1 MEEENKDKLDNKKNV
16 KESVSCDNN
25 EKVKK
30 IDAKSE
36 KEDNKKD
43 KEKETITNEKSI
55 KTNKI
60 KFNILAIFAIIIFSI
75 ALTPVTFQNDTYYTI
90 AIGKDIVETGTIDM
104 KDHFSWHEDLEY
116 TYPHWLYDVGTY
128 LVYQLGENI
137 GIGGFTAIYILT
149 VLLSI
154 TLGLVIYMA
163 CVKISKHHI
172 TSFLITMGIMYL
184 LKNFITARAQLV
196 TFILFAL
203 TVLFIEEFIASKKK
217 RYAIGLIIISILI
230 ANLHVAVWPF
240 YIVLYLPYVAQYM
253 IALISTSKLGYKI
266 NKKFKESRL
275 KSLEKAKLN
284 KKEIKD
290 LDEKIEKIKNKI
302 IEIEKSHDKSEKSA
316 EKRRNNPY
324 KIVIEKQDAVKW
336 LILIMVICAFTGL
349 LTPLGD
355 TPYTYLS
362 KTMEGN
368 TMDNISEHQPLTL
381 INNMEMIICIILVL
395 GLITFTDTKIKLCDL
410 FMLGGLLY
418 LSFMSRR
425 QVSMFDIIGGIIF
438 ARIVASFFDKYDV
451 GGEEKLLK
459 SINTIYG
466 KAITILVVILISFNI
481 LKPKLDDKFVDEN
494 TYPVKASDYIIENVD
509 LSTMK
514 IYNEYNYGSYLLFR
528 GIPVFVDSRADLYT
542 PQFNGEKNDDGK
554 YEGKDIF
561 SDYINTSNIGVY
573 YENKFGEYDIT
584 HVLIRKNSK
593 LNMFISRN
601 DKYIELYGD
610 NNFVFY
616 QRNED

>member
-240 YIVLYLPYVAQYM
+240 YFVLYLPYVAQYM

>member
-1 MEEENKDKLDNKKNV
+1 MEKNKNENI
-16 KESVSCDNN
+16 ESESL
-25 EKVKK
+25 KST
-30 IDAKSE
+30 KSE
-36 KEDNKKD
+36 D
-43 KEKETITNEKSI
+43 ITSEKSI
-55 KTNKI
+55 KINKV

-104 KDHFSWHEDLEY
+104 KDHFSWHEDLPY
-116 TYPHWLYDVGTY
+116 TYPHWLYDVGTF
-128 LVYQLGENI
+128 LVYQLGENV
-137 GIGGFTAIYILT
+137 GIGGFAAIYILT
-149 VLLSI
+149 ILLSV

-163 CVKISKHHI
+163 CVKVSKHNI
-172 TSFLITMGIMYL
+172 ASFLITMGIIYL

-203 TVLFIEEFIASKKK
+203 TVLFIEEFLSSKKK
-217 RYAIGLIIISILI
+217 RYAVGLIIISILI

-240 YIVLYLPYVAQYM
+240 YFVLYLPYIAQYI
-253 IALISTSKLGYKI
+253 IALITRSKLLYKI
-266 NKKFKESRL
+266 NKKLKETKL
-275 KSLEKAKLN
+275 KRLEKAKINN
-284 KKEIKD
+284 KVIKN
-290 LDEKIEKIKNKI
+290 LDDKIEDTKQKL
-302 IEIEKSHDKSEKSA
+302 IEIDKAQEKSERNA
-316 EKRRNNPY
+316 LKRRNNPY
-324 KIVIEKQDAVKW
+324 KIIIEKQDAVKW
-336 LILIMVICAFTGL
+336 LILIMIICAFTGL

-362 KTMEGN
+362 KTMQGN

-381 INNMEMIICIILVL
+381 INNTEMIICIILVL
-395 GLITFTDTKIKLCDL
+395 GLITFTDTKIKLSDL

-425 QVSMFDIIGGIIF
+425 QASMFDIIGGIVF
-438 ARIVASFFDKYDV
+438 ARIVASFFDKYDA

-466 KAITILVVILISFNI
+466 KATTILVVILISFNI
-481 LKPKLDDKFVDEN
+481 LKPKLNSKFVDEN
-494 TYPVKASDYIIENVD
+494 TYPVQAADYILENVD
-509 LSTMK
+509 LESMK

-542 PQFNGEKNDDGK
+542 PQFNGEKQENGK
-554 YEGKDIF
+554 YDGRDIF

-573 YENKFGEYDIT
+573 YEDKFKQYDIT

-593 LNMFISRN
+593 LNMFVSRN
-601 DKYIELYGD
+601 DNYIELYSD
-610 NNFVFY
+610 DNFVFY
-616 QRNED
+616 QRIED

>member
-1 MEEENKDKLDNKKNV
+1 MEEKNKDKLDNKK
-16 KESVSCDNN
+16 D
-25 EKVKK
+25 
-30 IDAKSE
+30 
-36 KEDNKKD
+36 
-43 KEKETITNEKSI
+43 KETITNEKSI
-55 KTNKI
+55 KTNRI

-240 YIVLYLPYVAQYM
+240 YFVLYLPYVAQYM

-266 NKKFKESRL
+266 NKKFKENRL

-438 ARIVASFFDKYDV
+438 ARIVASFFDKYDA

-573 YENKFGEYDIT
+573 YENKFEEYDIT

-593 LNMFISRN
+593 LNIFIIS
-601 DKYIELYGD
+601 
-610 NNFVFY
+610 
-616 QRNED
+616 

>member
-240 YIVLYLPYVAQYM
+240 YFVLYLPYVAQYM
-253 IALISTSKLGYKI
+253 IALISTSKLVYKI

>member
-240 YIVLYLPYVAQYM
+240 YFVLYLPYVAQYM

-438 ARIVASFFDKYDV
+438 ARIVDSFFDKYDV

>member
-1 MEEENKDKLDNKKNV
+1 MEEKNKDKLDNKK
-16 KESVSCDNN
+16 D
-25 EKVKK
+25 
-30 IDAKSE
+30 
-36 KEDNKKD
+36 
-43 KEKETITNEKSI
+43 KETITNEKSI
-55 KTNKI
+55 KTNRI

-90 AIGKDIVETGTIDM
+90 AIGKDIVQTGTIDM

-240 YIVLYLPYVAQYM
+240 YFVLYLPYVAQYM

-266 NKKFKESRL
+266 NKKFKENRL

-438 ARIVASFFDKYDV
+438 ARIVASFFDKYDA

-573 YENKFGEYDIT
+573 YENKFEEYDIT

>member
-240 YIVLYLPYVAQYM
+240 YFVLYLPYVAQYM

-584 HVLIRKNSK
+584 HVLLRKNSK

>member
-1 MEEENKDKLDNKKNV
+1 MEEKNKDKLDNKK
-16 KESVSCDNN
+16 D
-25 EKVKK
+25 
-30 IDAKSE
+30 
-36 KEDNKKD
+36 
-43 KEKETITNEKSI
+43 KETITNEKSI

-149 VLLSI
+149 VILSI

-240 YIVLYLPYVAQYM
+240 YFVLYLPYVAQYM

-266 NKKFKESRL
+266 NKKFKENRL

-336 LILIMVICAFTGL
+336 LILIMVICTFTGL

-438 ARIVASFFDKYDV
+438 ARIVASFFDKYDA

-573 YENKFGEYDIT
+573 YENKFEEYDIT

>member
-43 KEKETITNEKSI
+43 KETITNEKSI

-240 YIVLYLPYVAQYM
+240 YFVLYLPYVAQYM

-266 NKKFKESRL
+266 NKKFKENRL

-302 IEIEKSHDKSEKSA
+302 IEIEKSHDKSEKNA

-438 ARIVASFFDKYDV
+438 ARIVASFFDKYDA
-451 GGEEKLLK
+451 GGEGKLLK

-573 YENKFGEYDIT
+573 YENKFEEYDIT

>member
-203 TVLFIEEFIASKKK
+203 TVLFIEEFIVSKKK

-240 YIVLYLPYVAQYM
+240 YFVLYLPYVAQYM

-266 NKKFKESRL
+266 NKKFKENRL

-336 LILIMVICAFTGL
+336 LILIMAICAFTGL

-573 YENKFGEYDIT
+573 YENKFEEYDIT

>member
-240 YIVLYLPYVAQYM
+240 YFVLYLPYVAQYM

-368 TMDNISEHQPLTL
+368 TMDNKSEHQPLTL

>member
-1 MEEENKDKLDNKKNV
+1 MEEKNKDKLDNKK
-16 KESVSCDNN
+16 D
-25 EKVKK
+25 
-30 IDAKSE
+30 
-36 KEDNKKD
+36 
-43 KEKETITNEKSI
+43 KETITNEKSI

-154 TLGLVIYMA
+154 TLGLVIYMT

-240 YIVLYLPYVAQYM
+240 YFVLYLPYVAQYM

-266 NKKFKESRL
+266 NKKFKENRL

-438 ARIVASFFDKYDV
+438 ARIVASFFDKYDA

-573 YENKFGEYDIT
+573 YENKFEEYDIT

>member
-43 KEKETITNEKSI
+43 KDKETITNEKSI

-149 VLLSI
+149 VILSI

-240 YIVLYLPYVAQYM
+240 YFVLYLPYVAQYM

-266 NKKFKESRL
+266 NKKIKENRL

-284 KKEIKD
+284 KKEIKH

-438 ARIVASFFDKYDV
+438 ARIVASFFDKYDA

-573 YENKFGEYDIT
+573 YENKFEEYDIT

>member
-55 KTNKI
+55 KNNKI

-240 YIVLYLPYVAQYM
+240 YFVLYLPYVAQYM

-554 YEGKDIF
+554 YERKDIF

-573 YENKFGEYDIT
+573 Y
-584 HVLIRKNSK
+584 
-593 LNMFISRN
+593 
-601 DKYIELYGD
+601 
-610 NNFVFY
+610 
-616 QRNED
+616 

>member
-137 GIGGFTAIYILT
+137 GIGVFTAIYILT

-240 YIVLYLPYVAQYM
+240 YFVLYLPYVAQYM

-438 ARIVASFFDKYDV
+438 ARIVASFFDKYDA

-573 YENKFGEYDIT
+573 YENKFEEYDIT

>member
-43 KEKETITNEKSI
+43 KDKETITNEKSI
-55 KTNKI
+55 KTNRI

-149 VLLSI
+149 VILSI

-240 YIVLYLPYVAQYM
+240 YFVLYLPYVAQYM

-266 NKKFKESRL
+266 NKKFKENRL

-302 IEIEKSHDKSEKSA
+302 IEIEKSHDKFEKSA
-316 EKRRNNPY
+316 EKRRDNPY

-438 ARIVASFFDKYDV
+438 ARIVASFFDKYDA

-542 PQFNGEKNDDGK
+542 PQFNGKKNDDGK

-573 YENKFGEYDIT
+573 YENKFEEYDIT

>member
-43 KEKETITNEKSI
+43 KDKETITNEKSI

-240 YIVLYLPYVAQYM
+240 YFVLYLPYVAQYM

-266 NKKFKESRL
+266 NKKFKENRL

-438 ARIVASFFDKYDV
+438 ARIVASFFDKYDA

-573 YENKFGEYDIT
+573 YENKFEEYDIT

>member
-240 YIVLYLPYVAQYM
+240 YFVLYLPYVAQYM

-316 EKRRNNPY
+316 GKRRNNPY

>member
-1 MEEENKDKLDNKKNV
+1 MEEKNKDKLDNKK
-16 KESVSCDNN
+16 D
-25 EKVKK
+25 
-30 IDAKSE
+30 
-36 KEDNKKD
+36 
-43 KEKETITNEKSI
+43 KETITNEKSI

-149 VLLSI
+149 VILSI

-240 YIVLYLPYVAQYM
+240 YFVLYLPYVAQYM

-266 NKKFKESRL
+266 NKKFKENRL

>member
-240 YIVLYLPYVAQYM
+240 YFVLYLPYVAQYM

-601 DKYIELYGD
+601 DKYIEL
-610 NNFVFY
+610 FIK
-616 QRNED
+616 EMKIKLK

>member
-1 MEEENKDKLDNKKNV
+1 MEEENNKKNV

-240 YIVLYLPYVAQYM
+240 YFVLYLPYVAQYM

>member
-1 MEEENKDKLDNKKNV
+1 MEEKNKDKLDNKK
-16 KESVSCDNN
+16 D
-25 EKVKK
+25 
-30 IDAKSE
+30 
-36 KEDNKKD
+36 
-43 KEKETITNEKSI
+43 KETITNEKSI
-55 KTNKI
+55 KTNRI

-240 YIVLYLPYVAQYM
+240 YFVLYLPYVAQYM

-266 NKKFKESRL
+266 NKKFKENRL

-438 ARIVASFFDKYDV
+438 ARIVASFFDKYDA

-573 YENKFGEYDIT
+573 YENKFEEYDIT

-601 DKYIELYGD
+601 DKYVELYGD

>member
-1 MEEENKDKLDNKKNV
+1 MEEENKDKLDNKK
-16 KESVSCDNN
+16 D
-25 EKVKK
+25 
-30 IDAKSE
+30 
-36 KEDNKKD
+36 
-43 KEKETITNEKSI
+43 KETITNEKSI

-149 VLLSI
+149 VILSI

-240 YIVLYLPYVAQYM
+240 YFVLYLPYVAQYM

-266 NKKFKESRL
+266 NKKFKENRL

-290 LDEKIEKIKNKI
+290 LDEKIEKIKSKI

-438 ARIVASFFDKYDV
+438 ARIVASFFDKYDA

-573 YENKFGEYDIT
+573 YENKFEEYDIT

>member
-1 MEEENKDKLDNKKNV
+1 MEEENKDKLDSKKNV

-149 VLLSI
+149 VILSI

-240 YIVLYLPYVAQYM
+240 YFVLYLPYVAQYM

-266 NKKFKESRL
+266 NKKFKENRL

-302 IEIEKSHDKSEKSA
+302 IEIEKSHYKSEKSA

-324 KIVIEKQDAVKW
+324 KIVIEKHDAVKW

-438 ARIVASFFDKYDV
+438 ARIVASFFDKYDA

-573 YENKFGEYDIT
+573 YENKFEEYDIT

>member
-43 KEKETITNEKSI
+43 KDKETITNEKSI

-149 VLLSI
+149 VILSI

-240 YIVLYLPYVAQYM
+240 YFVLYLPYVAQYM

-266 NKKFKESRL
+266 NKKIKENRL

-438 ARIVASFFDKYDV
+438 ARIVASFFDKYDA

-573 YENKFGEYDIT
+573 YENKFEEYDIT

>member
-60 KFNILAIFAIIIFSI
+60 KFNILAIFEIIIFSI

-240 YIVLYLPYVAQYM
+240 YFVLYLPYVAQYM

>member
-1 MEEENKDKLDNKKNV
+1 MEEGNKDKLDNKKNV

-203 TVLFIEEFIASKKK
+203 TVLFIEEFIVSKKK

-240 YIVLYLPYVAQYM
+240 YFVLYLPYVAQYM

-266 NKKFKESRL
+266 NKKFKENRL

-336 LILIMVICAFTGL
+336 LILIMAICAFTGL

>member
-25 EKVKK
+25 KKVRK

-240 YIVLYLPYVAQYM
+240 YFVLYLPYVAQYM

-438 ARIVASFFDKYDV
+438 ARIVASFFDKYDA

>member
-43 KEKETITNEKSI
+43 KERETITNEKSI

-203 TVLFIEEFIASKKK
+203 TVLFIEEFIVSKKK

-240 YIVLYLPYVAQYM
+240 YFVLYLPYVAQYM

-266 NKKFKESRL
+266 NKKFKENRL

-336 LILIMVICAFTGL
+336 LILIMAICAFTGL

>member
-1 MEEENKDKLDNKKNV
+1 MEEENKDKLDSKKNV

-43 KEKETITNEKSI
+43 KDKETITNEKSI

-149 VLLSI
+149 VILSI

-240 YIVLYLPYVAQYM
+240 YFVLYLPYVAQYM

-266 NKKFKESRL
+266 NKKIKENRL

-284 KKEIKD
+284 KKEIKH

-438 ARIVASFFDKYDV
+438 ARIVASFFDKYDA

-573 YENKFGEYDIT
+573 YENKFEEYDIT

-601 DKYIELYGD
+601 DKCIELYGD

>member
-240 YIVLYLPYVAQYM
+240 YFVLYLPYVAQYM

-528 GIPVFVDSRADLYT
+528 GIPVFVDSRADLYN
-542 PQFNGEKNDDGK
+542 PQFNGEKNYDGK
-554 YEGKDIF
+554 YE
-561 SDYINTSNIGVY
+561 
-573 YENKFGEYDIT
+573 
-584 HVLIRKNSK
+584 
-593 LNMFISRN
+593 
-601 DKYIELYGD
+601 
-610 NNFVFY
+610 
-616 QRNED
+616 

>member
-60 KFNILAIFAIIIFSI
+60 KFNILAIFSIIIFSI

-240 YIVLYLPYVAQYM
+240 YFVLYLPYVAQYM

-509 LSTMK
+509 LSTLPICPKCNKGHMQPR
-514 IYNEYNYGSYLLFR
+514 N
-528 GIPVFVDSRADLYT
+528 
-542 PQFNGEKNDDGK
+542 GK
-554 YEGKDIF
+554 YGAFLGCTNYPTCKHTQPIDGETSTGE
-561 SDYINTSNIGVY
+561 SNITLSEEEKKYKCPRCKEGYFVKQEARGRINWVCSNRSQCKTQCSDVNGTPSIY
-573 YENKFGEYDIT
+573 ANK
-584 HVLIRKNSK
+584 
-593 LNMFISRN
+593 
-601 DKYIELYGD
+601 
-610 NNFVFY
+610 
-616 QRNED
+616 

>member
-1 MEEENKDKLDNKKNV
+1 
-16 KESVSCDNN
+16 
-25 EKVKK
+25 
-30 IDAKSE
+30 
-36 KEDNKKD
+36 
-43 KEKETITNEKSI
+43 
-55 KTNKI
+55 
-60 KFNILAIFAIIIFSI
+60 
-75 ALTPVTFQNDTYYTI
+75 
-90 AIGKDIVETGTIDM
+90 M

-172 TSFLITMGIMYL
+172 TSFL
-184 LKNFITARAQLV
+184 
-196 TFILFAL
+196 
-203 TVLFIEEFIASKKK
+203 
-217 RYAIGLIIISILI
+217 
-230 ANLHVAVWPF
+230 
-240 YIVLYLPYVAQYM
+240 
-253 IALISTSKLGYKI
+253 
-266 NKKFKESRL
+266 
-275 KSLEKAKLN
+275 
-284 KKEIKD
+284 
-290 LDEKIEKIKNKI
+290 I

>member
-1 MEEENKDKLDNKKNV
+1 MEEKNKDKLDNKK
-16 KESVSCDNN
+16 D
-25 EKVKK
+25 
-30 IDAKSE
+30 
-36 KEDNKKD
+36 
-43 KEKETITNEKSI
+43 KETITNEKSI

-203 TVLFIEEFIASKKK
+203 TVLFIEEFIVSKKK

-240 YIVLYLPYVAQYM
+240 YFVLYLPYVAQYM

-266 NKKFKESRL
+266 NKKFKENRL

-438 ARIVASFFDKYDV
+438 ARIVASFFDKYDA

-573 YENKFGEYDIT
+573 YENKFEEYDIT

>member
-240 YIVLYLPYVAQYM
+240 YFVLYLPYVAQYM

-425 QVSMFDIIGGIIF
+425 QVSMF

>member
-1 MEEENKDKLDNKKNV
+1 MEEKNKDKLDNKK
-16 KESVSCDNN
+16 D
-25 EKVKK
+25 
-30 IDAKSE
+30 
-36 KEDNKKD
+36 
-43 KEKETITNEKSI
+43 KETITNEKSI

-240 YIVLYLPYVAQYM
+240 YFVLYLPYVAQYM

-284 KKEIKD
+284 KKGIKD
-290 LDEKIEKIKNKI
+290 LDEKIEKIKNKS

>member
-1 MEEENKDKLDNKKNV
+1 MEEKNKDKLDNKK
-16 KESVSCDNN
+16 D
-25 EKVKK
+25 
-30 IDAKSE
+30 
-36 KEDNKKD
+36 
-43 KEKETITNEKSI
+43 KETITNEKSI
-55 KTNKI
+55 KTNRI

-240 YIVLYLPYVAQYM
+240 YFVLYLPYVAQYM

-266 NKKFKESRL
+266 NKKFKENRL

-438 ARIVASFFDKYDV
+438 ARIVASFFDKYDA

-573 YENKFGEYDIT
+573 YENKFEEYDIT

>member
-1 MEEENKDKLDNKKNV
+1 MEEENKDKLDSKKNV

-43 KEKETITNEKSI
+43 KDKETITNEKSI

-149 VLLSI
+149 VILSI

-240 YIVLYLPYVAQYM
+240 YFVLYLPYVAQYM

-266 NKKFKESRL
+266 NKKIKENRL

-438 ARIVASFFDKYDV
+438 ARIVASFFDKYDA

-573 YENKFGEYDIT
+573 YENKFEEYDIT
-584 HVLIRKNSK
+584 HVLIRKNS
-593 LNMFISRN
+593 I
-601 DKYIELYGD
+601 Y
-610 NNFVFY
+610 
-616 QRNED
+616 

>member
-43 KEKETITNEKSI
+43 KDKETITNEKSI

-149 VLLSI
+149 VILSI

-240 YIVLYLPYVAQYM
+240 YFVLYLPYVAQYM

-266 NKKFKESRL
+266 NKKFKENRL

-438 ARIVASFFDKYDV
+438 ARIVASFFDKYDA

-573 YENKFGEYDIT
+573 YENKFEEYDIT

>member
-1 MEEENKDKLDNKKNV
+1 MEEKNKDKLDNKK
-16 KESVSCDNN
+16 D
-25 EKVKK
+25 
-30 IDAKSE
+30 
-36 KEDNKKD
+36 
-43 KEKETITNEKSI
+43 KETITNEKSI

-240 YIVLYLPYVAQYM
+240 YFVLYLPYVAQYM

-266 NKKFKESRL
+266 NKKFKENRL

-438 ARIVASFFDKYDV
+438 ARIVASFFDKYDA